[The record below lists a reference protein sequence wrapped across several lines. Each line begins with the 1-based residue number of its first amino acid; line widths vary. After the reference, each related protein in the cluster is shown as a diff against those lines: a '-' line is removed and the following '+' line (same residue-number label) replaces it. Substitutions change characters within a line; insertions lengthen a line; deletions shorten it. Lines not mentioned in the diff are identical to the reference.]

1 MQRATL
7 EHRFPFPF
15 ETLIDIREARY
26 QHLEIWDMFSRADLL
41 DEKDDGRVR
50 RREYRLHIRTALPL
64 FAQKLLAN
72 GEPLNCHEVTI
83 LDREKREYVCET
95 QLKLINSAIG
105 FREKSVYRPDG
116 PERSQRS
123 ISIETSIGVPGIGRL
138 VEKLVVYEFR
148 EQSNLDY
155 ERIVRFAREHH
166 GITF

>member
-83 LDREKREYVCET
+83 LDRKKREYLCET

-105 FREKSVYRPDG
+105 FRERSVYLPDG
-116 PERSQRS
+116 TYRSKRN
-123 ISIETSIGVPGIGRL
+123 IAIETSVKVPGIGKL
-138 VEKLVVYEFR
+138 IEKLIVYEFR

-155 ERIVRFAREHH
+155 ERILNFAKKRY
-166 GITF
+166 GIAC